1 MRIRRLKFG
10 KAPVGWC
17 ALPEMVTEDVGARTM
32 ARTDRIEWMF
42 AAMVVI
48 GLAMLA
54 AAIWT
59 W

>member
-1 MRIRRLKFG
+1 
-10 KAPVGWC
+10 
-17 ALPEMVTEDVGARTM
+17 M
-32 ARTDRIEWMF
+32 ARMDRIELMF